1 MDKHR
6 LFQLRPADLP
16 ITLKILFTAYLLT
29 MAMGYFMAFLYL
41 FLINI
46 EPHQKMGMDILEGI
60 VHKYYGERGETRL
73 ESALKGS
80 MGVYVTDSEKE
91 KLFDWVQEGAS
102 EEKYLE
108 VKSIFDANC
117 IECHASDSGMDLV
130 PLTTYE
136 EIKRVVKIDFGES
149 IKTLA
154 RISHVHFFGISF
166 IFIWTSLIFSF
177 CNLRTYIKVVIVLT
191 PFIAIWLDIGSWW
204 FTKYQPVFAYTV
216 IIGGGLMGIS
226 FTVQILYSLYEMWL
240 KKGKEIEGKYSCP
253 S

>member
-1 MDKHR
+1 MHR
-6 LFQLRPADLP
+6 HSLSPFRLADLP
-16 ITLKILFTAYLLT
+16 LSLKTLFTAYLLT

-46 EPHQKMGMDILEGI
+46 APHQKMGMDILEGI
-60 VHKYYGERGETRL
+60 IHKYYGKRGETRL

-91 KLFDWVQEGAS
+91 KIFDWVQGGAS

-117 IECHASDSGMDLV
+117 IECHASGSSMSIV

-136 EIKRVVKIDFGES
+136 EIERVIKIDLGES

-177 CNLRTYIKVVIVLT
+177 CNIRTYIKVAIVLT
-191 PFIAIWLDIGSWW
+191 PFITIWLDIISWW
-204 FTKYQPVFAYTV
+204 LTKYDPVFAYTV
-216 IIGGGLMGIS
+216 IIGGGLMGFS
-226 FTVQILYSLYEMWL
+226 FMIQIFYPLYEMWL
-240 KKGKEIEGKYSCP
+240 RHPIP
-253 S
+253 SER